1 MDNGVDACDLKS
13 IDNKSIENAVVQAV
27 NQMLREKS
35 SVIDTVKENILK
47 VVGNSGNNLTAT
59 IDSRIKDLEQ
69 KVVELVKSGKSYD
82 NSLAQLDSLKKEK
95 ARLLEADVECKKES
109 EMLSSIMSF
118 LDKQVDEIMAYDD
131 RLTKRLVKEIEVH
144 EDRVLI
150 TFKHNQMV
158 EISI

>member
-1 MDNGVDACDLKS
+1 
-13 IDNKSIENAVVQAV
+13 
-27 NQMLREKS
+27 
-35 SVIDTVKENILK
+35 
-47 VVGNSGNNLTAT
+47 
-59 IDSRIKDLEQ
+59 
-69 KVVELVKSGKSYD
+69 
-82 NSLAQLDSLKKEK
+82 
-95 ARLLEADVECKKES
+95 
-109 EMLSSIMSF
+109 MLSSIMSF